1 MSAEAKWIAWKGGGC
16 PVNQEAKVSVELR
29 NGTKDIGLG
38 KEFLWNHVDGR
49 SAAARLDIISYR
61 VVRP

>member
-1 MSAEAKWIAWKGGGC
+1 MSAPVKWIVWKGGKC
-16 PVNQEAKVSVELR
+16 LVDPETKVSVELR
-29 NGTKDIGLG
+29 NGTKDTGLG